1 MVPCGTQV
9 RRLDC
14 VCGGWAF
21 GGAFGTLVRRFDCGQ
36 VCHGLVL
43 NALGP
48 LPPLPCPAAGP
59 GASPLHVTEA
69 ALAWRHGTSS
79 DVGGFWPGFVRWV
92 RRGVVGPTALLAR
105 ERFFSAVFGWAH
117 GRCGIPLCGAS
128 LALPRCGLV
137 GFRFRRALWHTGD
150 LAHWRFGGTRFR
162 QSFVFGGLWFVGTRF
177 WGCLG
182 HSSAYILGSSV
193 CCSFWVGAYCC
204 TFCYTVWAV

>member
-1 MVPCGTQV
+1 MG
-9 RRLDC
+9 L
-14 VCGGWAF
+14 GSGASIAF
-21 GGAFGTLVRRFDCGQ
+21 KG
-36 VCHGLVL
+36 
-43 NALGP
+43 ALGSCLMLWGP
-48 LPPLPCPAAGP
+48 SPPFLAPRLAPVWARGLSTHCGAGLFPVTRHGALWAGSGP
-59 GASPLHVTEA
+59 GV
-69 ALAWRHGTSS
+69 
-79 DVGGFWPGFVRWV
+79 VRWV
-92 RRGVVGPTALLAR
+92 RRGGAGPDCIIGTRAAS
-105 ERFFSAVFGWAH
+105 FSADFGWAH

-177 WGCLG
+177 GGCLG

-193 CCSFWVGAYCC
+193 CCSFRVGAYCC

>member
-1 MVPCGTQV
+1 LGLLSGASIAVKYAMGSCSMLWGPSPPFLAPRRAPVRARFTSLRRRWPGGTA
-9 RRLDC
+9 RRAMWAGSGRGSSAGSG
-14 VCGGWAF
+14 GGW
-21 GGAFGTLVRRFDCGQ
+21 
-36 VCHGLVL
+36 
-43 NALGP
+43 
-48 LPPLPCPAAGP
+48 
-59 GASPLHVTEA
+59 
-69 ALAWRHGTSS
+69 W
-79 DVGGFWPGFVRWV
+79 
-92 RRGVVGPTALLAR
+92 GPTALLAR

-150 LAHWRFGGTRFR
+150 LAHRRFGDTRFR
-162 QSFVFGGLWFVGTRF
+162 QSFVFGGLWYVGTRF

-204 TFCYTVWAV
+204 TFCYTVWAVQYAAESRGYRAMLWHTP